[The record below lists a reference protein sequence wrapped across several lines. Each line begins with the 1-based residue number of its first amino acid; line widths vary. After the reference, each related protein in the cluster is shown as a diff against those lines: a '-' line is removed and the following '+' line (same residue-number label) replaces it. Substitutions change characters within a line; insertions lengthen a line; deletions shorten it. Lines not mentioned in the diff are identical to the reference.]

1 MIIQFLVFGASVSVF
16 SWIVSLILIVPLERS
31 AIYQRLQHLN
41 FVPSAAVNRA
51 IGIGAIRWIV
61 RDTPFRFFNPAVR
74 LTGGRA
80 DLVRLRDV
88 MTRAEVSHLIGF
100 VLVAFVA
107 IYMAIIES
115 GWGGVMIMVAN
126 TVLNLYPSLLQQANK
141 RRIDRLLA
149 RCTSPS

>member
-1 MIIQFLVFGASVSVF
+1 MIQALVFGASVSVM

-31 AIYQRLQHLN
+31 SIYQKLQNLN
-41 FVPSAAVNRA
+41 FVSSVVVNRA
-51 IGIGAIRWIV
+51 IGIEGFRWFV

-74 LTGGRA
+74 LGKGRG
-80 DLVRLRDV
+80 DLVRLRDA

-100 VLVAFVA
+100 VLVALVA
-107 IYMAIIES
+107 IYMAIISS
-115 GWGGVMIMVAN
+115 GLVGVMIMVAN

-149 RCTSPS
+149 RVR